1 MAEIAFTIIEPNG
14 KRWAQLLE
22 DQFPVGELITILVD
36 RLELPKQLNYQLT
49 LLQTNKPL
57 KRTATLLTAGIP
69 AGSELELS
77 PLHDQLFIKFR
88 DALYKEAKKQAEK
101 QLTEKAKAELEKIRR
116 LDPQYPD
123 PEGIGRSLKE
133 GVEILQQAPA
143 KEAGQVQKQKPKAAR
158 SRLGC
163 FGVGVIAVGGTLF
176 IGAIAVILYVADNL
190 DITIPDISGDP
201 TPVVLGNGDPTPV
214 VLGTGDVQ
222 VTLRWNSN
230 ADIDLHV
237 YDPFGEEIWYSNRLA
252 QSGGQLD
259 VDANSTCSDPMAEPV
274 ENIFWPV
281 GSAPAGEYA
290 VDAVYYSDCGNSGG
304 GDYEV
309 IVRVDNQIRDTFFGT
324 LTVVG
329 DTHFITTFNR

>member
-57 KRTATLLTAGIP
+57 KRTATLRTSGIP

-133 GVEILQQAPA
+133 SVEIQQQAPA
-143 KEAGQVQKQKPKAAR
+143 KEAGRVQKQQPKAAR

-163 FGVGVIAVGGTLF
+163 FGVGVVAVGGTLF

-190 DITIPDISGDP
+190 DISIPDIS
-201 TPVVLGNGDPTPV
+201 GDPTPV

-237 YDPFGEEIWYSNRLA
+237 YDPFGEEIWYSNRSA

-290 VDAVYYSDCGNSGG
+290 VDVVYYSDCGNSGG

-309 IVRVDNQIRDTFFGT
+309 IVRVDNQVRDTFFGT